1 VPDAGELLLALEEPG
16 VAARLR
22 GCADVPHVHHELE
35 RLGVDLVD
43 QPVEPL
49 DLELGIGRV
58 AEDAEADLTRG
69 QRRERTAARREQKG

>member
-1 VPDAGELLLALEEPG
+1 
-16 VAARLR
+16 
-22 GCADVPHVHHELE
+22 VHHELE